1 WIRRLREMN
10 EFTSLTVVEAA
21 IGSAYDPALPFFE
34 SEIEAFSSTK
44 VEHVAAFHM
53 PWSRRTVECITLDA
67 FCRDHRLSPTL
78 LKIDTEGFEW
88 DVIQAAA
95 GSAREF
101 TPDLLVEVSGR
112 PDSRRALWEF
122 SAGEGYRCSSIVRS
136 LGRRYPKRP
145 FLPIRSAAEFI
156 GAGEAGSDH
165 WEGDN
170 DFIFLQPEHDVLQPE
185 HDGPGRTAD
194 RP

>member
-1 WIRRLREMN
+1 RLREMN

-44 VEHVAAFHM
+44 VEHVAAFHL

-78 LKIDTEGFEW
+78 MTIDTEGFEW
-88 DVIQAAA
+88 AAIRAAA
-95 GSAREF
+95 GTFRQF
-101 TPDLLVEVSGR
+101 KPDLLVEVSS
-112 PDSRRALWEF
+112 PLDSQRALWEF
-122 SAGEGYRCSSIVRS
+122 LAGEGSRCYSIVRS

-145 FLPIRSAAEFI
+145 FLPIRSSAEFI

-165 WEGDN
+165 WE
-170 DFIFLQPEHDVLQPE
+170 
-185 HDGPGRTAD
+185 
-194 RP
+194 